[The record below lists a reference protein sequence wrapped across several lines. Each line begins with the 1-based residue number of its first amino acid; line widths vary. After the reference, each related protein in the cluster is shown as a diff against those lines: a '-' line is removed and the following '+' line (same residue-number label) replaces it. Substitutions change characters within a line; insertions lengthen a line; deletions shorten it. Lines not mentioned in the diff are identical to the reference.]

1 MKSGLKIY
9 SKTINIESNT
19 MVEMVQKDL
28 LPSVMSY
35 IEEIASTASLKA
47 YCCSWN
53 HL

>member
-1 MKSGLKIY
+1 
-9 SKTINIESNT
+9 

-47 YCCSWN
+47 SVVPGITCESETALITK
-53 HL
+53 HF